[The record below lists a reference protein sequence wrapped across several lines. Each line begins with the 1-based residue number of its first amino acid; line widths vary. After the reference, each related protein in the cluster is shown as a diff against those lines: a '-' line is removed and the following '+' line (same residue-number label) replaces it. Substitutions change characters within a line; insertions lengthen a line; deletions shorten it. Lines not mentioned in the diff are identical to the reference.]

1 MTNAEIAQKIL
12 DQAGI
17 KALLGMQKMTKL
29 ERAKHQGYVEGL
41 LAAHE
46 LVKSLESGKDQHA
59 QRI

>member
-46 LVKSLESGKDQHA
+46 LVKSLESGKA
-59 QRI
+59 